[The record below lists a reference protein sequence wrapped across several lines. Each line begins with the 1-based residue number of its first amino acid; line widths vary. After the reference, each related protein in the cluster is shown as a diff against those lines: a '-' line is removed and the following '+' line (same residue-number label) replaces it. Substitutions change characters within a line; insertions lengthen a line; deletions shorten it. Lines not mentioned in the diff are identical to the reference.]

1 MSDKGP
7 ELSEVISAMFGDQ
20 DSEVARL
27 LIEIFEIA
35 KNTSVKTVSA
45 GLEEEKIQGYTAE
58 QWQEIIDGG
67 YLCEFSFDEN
77 FGDTL
82 VSTLESHD
90 EPNGRFFEKDRGS
103 WTMCRPA
110 QIKGVMRPIF
120 VEPVEPSVSCT
131 FFSVDGLPISPDG
144 LDMTN
149 CGFIFNHWVDK
160 AKENGATKYIEV

>member
-35 KNTSVKTVSA
+35 KNASVKTVSA
-45 GLEEEKIQGYTAE
+45 GLEDKIQGYTAE

-67 YLCEFSFDEN
+67 YLCEVADDEGEWYEGMIKVVGLN
-77 FGDTL
+77 EGGGVHGKQGHYEL
-82 VSTLESHD
+82 
-90 EPNGRFFEKDRGS
+90 
-103 WTMCRPA
+103 CRPA

-120 VEPVEPSVSCT
+120 VEPEDRNSRFV
-131 FFSVDGLPISPDG
+131 FFSKPGHLKGSSNDFSCPSWDEVVMSIPHGSDI
-144 LDMTN
+144 
-149 CGFIFNHWVDK
+149 
-160 AKENGATKYIEV
+160 TKYIEV